1 MGVVVAGDL
10 AVAAAQRARL
20 LLRRVRHQPRRT
32 GTVAAAAA
40 VWAPARSTRAVRR
53 RGLHLVRTT
62 RIFLGDSP
70 KAATSWRGRESGS
83 TGIARSR
90 RG

>member
-32 GTVAAAAA
+32 GTVAAAA

-53 RGLHLVRTT
+53 RGLHSVRTT

-70 KAATSWRGRESGS
+70 K
-83 TGIARSR
+83 R
-90 RG
+90 RPLGEDEKAVRQG